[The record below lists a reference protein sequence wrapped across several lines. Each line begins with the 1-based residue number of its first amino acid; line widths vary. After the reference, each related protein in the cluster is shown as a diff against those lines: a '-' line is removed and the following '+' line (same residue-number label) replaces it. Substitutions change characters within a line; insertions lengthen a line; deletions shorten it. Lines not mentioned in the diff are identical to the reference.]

1 MTWDIDF
8 FPEVIDK
15 DLRPLSKVDRKMIM
29 DAIEDKLGRDPVAF
43 GEPLRGDLKGCWR
56 LRVGMYRVAY
66 RIIHDEVLVLVIKVG
81 KRRDDIIY
89 KELAHRYR
97 LLKRFSP

>member
-1 MTWDIDF
+1 MAWRIDF

-15 DLRPLSKVDRKMIM
+15 DLKPLSKVDRKMIM
-29 DAIEDKLGRDPVAF
+29 EAIEDKLGRDPVAF
-43 GEPLRGDLKGCWR
+43 GEPLRGDLKGCRR

-66 RIIHDEVLVLVIKVG
+66 QIIHDEVVVLIVKVG
-81 KRRDDIIY
+81 KRRDDIVY

-97 LLKRFSP
+97 LLKRSSL